1 MLGEEARRLGC
12 AWTVVGGVEDHVHVS
27 CAIPATLAVAAL
39 AQQIKGANA
48 RFAGARGTVV
58 RWQRGYGASSVS
70 PDDVPALKAYVR
82 KQAVHDRLGGGIAGW
97 E

>member
-12 AWTVVGGVEDHVHVS
+12 AWAVVGGVEDHVHML
-27 CAIPATLAVAAL
+27 CAIPTTLAVAAL
-39 AQQIKGANA
+39 AQQIEGASA
-48 RFAGARGTVV
+48 RCAGARGTVV